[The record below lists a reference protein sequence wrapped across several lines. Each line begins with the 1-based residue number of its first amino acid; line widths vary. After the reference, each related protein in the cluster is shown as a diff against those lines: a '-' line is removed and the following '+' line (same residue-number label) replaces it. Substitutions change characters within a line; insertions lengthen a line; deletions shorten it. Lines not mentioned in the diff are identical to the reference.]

1 MCFLGTD
8 CSIQNKEDIIS
19 KYACCLHASSVIKT
33 IASIRYS
40 SNCAFHAQDYS
51 LRFPCVRLFLPM
63 YTKTQSLYNTPPH
76 WCVVVH
82 RSASL
87 HGIRGSGQS
96 PSWSLHPSTA
106 SHLPFS
112 ATLLPQK
119 LHREPITAR
128 PSHQPP
134 RTSHYCMPCPAPCP
148 SRALPPLPR
157 QPPPLR
163 QTPVGCPRRL
173 V

>member
-1 MCFLGTD
+1 
-8 CSIQNKEDIIS
+8 
-19 KYACCLHASSVIKT
+19 
-33 IASIRYS
+33 
-40 SNCAFHAQDYS
+40 
-51 LRFPCVRLFLPM
+51 M
-63 YTKTQSLYNTPPH
+63 YTKTHRLYNTPPH

-163 QTPVGCPRRL
+163 QTPVGTTTLAAHPRSWSTLCHNLSKVARTCDL
-173 V
+173 DN